1 MKSYITRIVTAFL
14 ISCLSLSCFADCPS
28 ADLTDDCRID
38 LKDFAVLADGW
49 MDLYEFDDLAFLV
62 SQWLTEGASG
72 PDITWVYI
80 DDTGFSGEGYIG
92 EMSKYETTN
101 AQYCEFLNSALAS
114 GDVIVSGNNVYGA
127 NGSNAGNDFAGEI
140 YYQLDGSGYDFDGAV
155 NGGAARIHYNGNYFA
170 VESGMGNHPANYVS
184 WYGATAFCNYY
195 GFRLPARWE
204 WDAVADYNGGYNYG
218 CGTTINNTKANY
230 RGSTHPHGTTEVG
243 AFGEFGYGMCDMAGN
258 VFEWASDF
266 SVNSGVYRGGGWSLF
281 SAYCQLAYESYYPAL
296 GNHFVGFRVCR

>member
-1 MKSYITRIVTAFL
+1 
-14 ISCLSLSCFADCPS
+14 
-28 ADLTDDCRID
+28 LTDDCRID

-49 MDLYEFDDLAFLV
+49 MDLYEFDDLASLV

-101 AQYCEFLNSALAS
+101 AQYCAFLNSALAS
-114 GDVIVSGNNVYGA
+114 GDIIVSGNTVYGA

-140 YYQLDGSGYDFDGAV
+140 YYQLDGIGYDFDGAV
-155 NGGAARIHYNGNYFA
+155 NGGAARINYDGSSFT
-170 VESGMGNHPANYVS
+170 VESGMGNHPVNYVS
-184 WYGATAFCNYY
+184 WYGATAFCHYY

-204 WDAVADYNGGYNYG
+204 WNAVADYKGGYKYG
-218 CGTTINNTKANY
+218 CGTTIDFTKANY

-258 VFEWASDF
+258 VFEWVSEF
-266 SVNSGVYRGGGWSLF
+266 SNGSGAYRGGSWNLF
-281 SAYCQLAYESYYPAL
+281 SSYCLITYESYYPAL
-296 GNHFVGFRVCR
+296 GSHNVGFRVCR